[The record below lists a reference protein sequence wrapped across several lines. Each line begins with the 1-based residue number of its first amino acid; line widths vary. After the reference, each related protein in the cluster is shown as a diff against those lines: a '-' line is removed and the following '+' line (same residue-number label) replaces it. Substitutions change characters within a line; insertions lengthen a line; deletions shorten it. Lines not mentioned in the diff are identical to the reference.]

1 MEKFKVREGIEFDIH
16 NQSKFV
22 FEFFTF
28 RSPECIAEMDCFIKY
43 AKGKKCLLDVGA
55 YHGIFSLVFTK
66 MNEGSHAH
74 AFEPS
79 WSLYEIL
86 VQNCISNGNYVEAL
100 TLALSDKYGL
110 VLCHKEWQH
119 MVIGKIDSEEN
130 TIEVS
135 TETGDNYCNKY
146 SVTPDV
152 IKIDVEGHEVK
163 VLKGLYETIKKY
175 KPIIFLETHY
185 NRIPL
190 DGDSTQDIVDFI
202 NEFNYKVIDSFT
214 DSEID
219 PEEINKE
226 HEGERHLILIP
237 K

>member
-1 MEKFKVREGIEFDIH
+1 MEIFKVREGIEFNIH
-16 NQSKFV
+16 QESKFV

-43 AKGKKCLLDVGA
+43 AKGKRYLLDIGA

-66 MNEGSHAH
+66 LNEGTAY

-79 WSLYEIL
+79 E
-86 VQNCISNGNYVEAL
+86 
-100 TLALSDKYGL
+100 TLFGVLSYNSIANPNIIPSKIALSNTIGT
-110 VLCHKEWQH
+110 VLCHKEWEH
-119 MVIGKIDSEEN
+119 MVIGNIDREEN
-130 TIEVS
+130 TIAVS
-135 TETGDNYCNKY
+135 TETGDNFCGIN
-146 SVTPDV
+146 SIAPDV

-202 NEFNYKVIDSFT
+202 NEFNYKVIDSFS

-219 PEEINKE
+219 VEEINKE
-226 HEGERHLILIP
+226 HEGERHLILIA